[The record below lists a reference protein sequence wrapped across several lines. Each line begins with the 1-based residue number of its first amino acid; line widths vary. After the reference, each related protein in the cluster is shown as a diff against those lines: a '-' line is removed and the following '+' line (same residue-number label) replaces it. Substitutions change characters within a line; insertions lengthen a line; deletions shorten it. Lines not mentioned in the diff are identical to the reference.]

1 MLLTFVTVNKNSGFL
16 FKRTEKI
23 DLKFKMLNNKKNYKI
38 SIIALPSSAKPK
50 ITCRLSVNIKTKY
63 FNADEVY
70 KQFNDWDFT
79 LVGRGSI
86 VRSTNNIIN

>member
-1 MLLTFVTVNKNSGFL
+1 
-16 FKRTEKI
+16 
-23 DLKFKMLNNKKNYKI
+23 MLNNKKNYKI
-38 SIIALPSSAKPK
+38 SIIAPSSSAKPK
-50 ITCRLSVNIKTKY
+50 IACRLSVNIKTKY